1 MINGEEI
8 NFSIPDESLE
18 NLSDDEINKKY
29 IQGEIRIVTEQAR
42 YPLNTISSQIVHN
55 KDYKLDPEFQRRHR
69 WNNKRRSALIESLI
83 INVPIPPIFLYEYD
97 FSSYEVMDGLQR
109 LTAIAKFYDDE
120 FELEGLSQWPE
131 LNGRTYST
139 LPDKIRKGIDRR
151 YISSIILL
159 NETAKTSVQADFMKQ
174 MVFDRIN
181 SGGELLTPQEKRNAN
196 FNGLFNKLC
205 INLSSNEYLCKM
217 WNIPEQLISPNGES
231 LDSEERVSNGLF
243 KDMGDV
249 ELVLRFFSYRQR
261 GRLQRG
267 LSLEKYLDKF
277 LEQAN

>member
-1 MINGEEI
+1 M
-8 NFSIPDESLE
+8 
-18 NLSDDEINKKY
+18 
-29 IQGEIRIVTEQAR
+29 QGEIRIVTEQAR

-181 SGGELLTPQEKRNAN
+181 SGGELLT
-196 FNGLFNKLC
+196 
-205 INLSSNEYLCKM
+205 
-217 WNIPEQLISPNGES
+217 
-231 LDSEERVSNGLF
+231 
-243 KDMGDV
+243 
-249 ELVLRFFSYRQR
+249 
-261 GRLQRG
+261 
-267 LSLEKYLDKF
+267 
-277 LEQAN
+277 